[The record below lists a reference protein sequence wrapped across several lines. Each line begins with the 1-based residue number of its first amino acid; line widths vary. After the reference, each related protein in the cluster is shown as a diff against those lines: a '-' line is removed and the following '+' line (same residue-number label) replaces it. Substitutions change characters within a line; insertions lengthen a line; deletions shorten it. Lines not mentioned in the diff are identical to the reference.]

1 MAAAQ
6 FYRVPEIT
14 EGSCRVATLFR
25 VWLENPE
32 AQPLELRFGAGIV
45 HGDPEG
51 IRTPDLHRDKV
62 AC

>member
-6 FYRVPEIT
+6 FYRVAELT
-14 EGSCRVATLFR
+14 EGSCRAATLFR

-32 AQPLELRFGAGIV
+32 AQPLELRFGSDIV
-45 HGDPEG
+45 PGDPDR
-51 IRTPDLHRDKV
+51 IRTDDLHRDKV